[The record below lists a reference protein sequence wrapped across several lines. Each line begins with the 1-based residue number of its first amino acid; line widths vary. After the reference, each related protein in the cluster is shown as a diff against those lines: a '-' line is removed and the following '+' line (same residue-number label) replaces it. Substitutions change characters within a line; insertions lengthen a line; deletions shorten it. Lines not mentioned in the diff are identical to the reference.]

1 MDRVR
6 IATRRSKLAL
16 WQASFIKV
24 ELRRAHPGL
33 AIELVGI
40 STAGDR
46 WLNAPLSEVGGK
58 GLFINELEAAL
69 ARGDADLAVHSMKD
83 VPALM
88 NEEFAMPV
96 IGYRQDVRDA
106 WISPK
111 GGLQA
116 MPSGAAVGT
125 SSLRRQAQILALRPD
140 LRVLPLRGNVDTRLA
155 KLEAGDI
162 DAVMLAMAGLVRLGW
177 ADQVTEALPPSLFLP
192 APGQGALGVECRAD
206 DGQALDLLAPLRD
219 PATAACVQAERGV
232 SAALEAD
239 CSQPLAAYA
248 QPAGAAVLLQALLAS
263 PDGATVLKAEA
274 KGPAEQ
280 VANRVVEDLLAQGAL
295 QLLRRTG
302 R

>member
-16 WQASFIKV
+16 WQASFIKG
-24 ELRRAHPGL
+24 ELQRAHPGL
-33 AIELVGI
+33 AIELVGV

-58 GLFINELEAAL
+58 GLFINALEAAL
-69 ARGDADLAVHSMKD
+69 AQGDADLAVHSMKD
-83 VPALM
+83 VPAVM
-88 NEEFAMPV
+88 DENFAMPV
-96 IGYRQDVRDA
+96 IGYRQDARDA
-106 WISPK
+106 WVSPK

-155 KLEAGDI
+155 KLEAGDV

-177 ADQVTEALPPSLFLP
+177 ADRVTEALPPSLFLP
-192 APGQGALGVECRAD
+192 APGQGALGVECRAS
-206 DGQALDLLAPLRD
+206 DGQVLDLLAPLRD
-219 PATAACVQAERGV
+219 PATAACVEAERGV

-263 PDGATVLKAEA
+263 PNGATMLKAEA
-274 KGPAEQ
+274 KGAAGQ
-280 VANRVVEDLLAQGAL
+280 VANLVAEDLKAQGAL
-295 QLLRRTG
+295 QLLRRAG
-302 R
+302 G

>member
-219 PATAACVQAERGV
+219 PATAACVQAEQGV

-295 QLLRRTG
+295 QLLRHTG